1 MPTEENT
8 EIDLSFWA
16 GSGLA
21 EERLRNPFKTTQEL
35 EILSKWYC
43 KNKKKEQVCVG
54 GAEMYMP
61 LCRMH
66 YMQMSCEDADSPPT
80 YQ

>member
-1 MPTEENT
+1 MHTEENT

-43 KNKKKEQVCVG
+43 KNKKKFAIVNP
-54 GAEMYMP
+54 AEFEP
-61 LCRMH
+61 
-66 YMQMSCEDADSPPT
+66 APF
-80 YQ
+80 

>member
-8 EIDLSFWA
+8 EIDLFFWA

-43 KNKKKEQVCVG
+43 KNKKKFGIVNP
-54 GAEMYMP
+54 AEFEP
-61 LCRMH
+61 
-66 YMQMSCEDADSPPT
+66 APF
-80 YQ
+80 